1 MGTGSENGDM
11 TGTPTSNELRSDA
24 SLIRVTSQGG
34 VLRSKEPSM
43 LKVNVGLSRKLS
55 RDFNS
60 TGFSLNLE
68 GELCV
73 GLDDPVAVIERVKEF
88 YDLAEE
94 ALNQQIERYEGES
107 AIGNRDAGQPTRANG
122 QRPAA
127 APPTSL
133 PENSAQNN
141 SRPNGQA
148 PQNSNGNGQ
157 APNEEAATNKQVQ
170 YLLNL
175 GKRQGLTQQQLE
187 GRVESIIGRR
197 VGVYDLTKRE
207 AGGVIDALNQT
218 GAPVT
223 NGRSRT
229 SR

>member
-1 MGTGSENGDM
+1 
-11 TGTPTSNELRSDA
+11 
-24 SLIRVTSQGG
+24 
-34 VLRSKEPSM
+34 M

-55 RDFNS
+55 RDYNS

-73 GLDDPVAVIERVKEF
+73 GLDDPVAMIERVKEF

-94 ALNQQIERYEGES
+94 ALSQQIERYEGAS

-122 QRPAA
+122 QRSATPPENLAENA
-127 APPTSL
+127 AP
-133 PENSAQNN
+133 NN
-141 SRPNGQA
+141 SGPNGPA
-148 PQNSNGNGQ
+148 PQNGNGNGQ

-187 GRVESIIGRR
+187 GRMESILGRR

-207 AGGVIDALNQT
+207 AGGVIDALNQN

-223 NGRSRT
+223 NGRRRT

>member
-1 MGTGSENGDM
+1 MKGKL
-11 TGTPTSNELRSDA
+11 TSNELRSDA

-55 RDFNS
+55 RDYNS
-60 TGFSLNLE
+60 TGFSLHLE

-107 AIGNRDAGQPTRANG
+107 AIGNRDGGQHIGANVQRPPASQPTNH
-122 QRPAA
+122 PENA
-127 APPTSL
+127 AP
-133 PENSAQNN
+133 NN
-141 SRPNGQA
+141 SRRNGQS
-148 PQNSNGNGQ
+148 PQNGNGNGQ

-187 GRVESIIGRR
+187 GRVESILGRR

-207 AGGVIDALNQT
+207 AGGVIDALNQN
-218 GAPVT
+218 GVPAT

>member
-1 MGTGSENGDM
+1 
-11 TGTPTSNELRSDA
+11 
-24 SLIRVTSQGG
+24 
-34 VLRSKEPSM
+34 M

-55 RDFNS
+55 RDYNS

-68 GELCV
+68 GEICV
-73 GLDDPVAVIERVKEF
+73 GLDDPEAMIEKIKEF

-107 AIGNRDAGQPTRANG
+107 AIASRDEQQPVHSNG
-122 QRPAA
+122 QSTRPGVSE
-127 APPTSL
+127 PS
-133 PENSAQNN
+133 NN
-141 SRPNGQA
+141 GISNYQ
-148 PQNSNGNGQ
+148 NGNGHANQ
-157 APNEEAATNKQVQ
+157 NGNDQDANRDVATNKQVQ

-175 GKRQGLTQQQLE
+175 GKRQGLTPPQLE
-187 GRVESIIGRR
+187 GRIEGILNKK

-207 AGGVIDALNQT
+207 AGDVIDALNQN
-218 GAPVT
+218 GAPANNG

>member
-1 MGTGSENGDM
+1 
-11 TGTPTSNELRSDA
+11 
-24 SLIRVTSQGG
+24 
-34 VLRSKEPSM
+34 M
-43 LKVNVGLSRKLS
+43 LKVNVGLSRKLT

-60 TGFSLNLE
+60 MGFSLNLE

-73 GLDDPVAVIERVKEF
+73 GLDDPVAMIERVKEF

-107 AIGNRDAGQPTRANG
+107 AIGSRDAAQPVRANG
-122 QRPAA
+122 QRTA
-127 APPTSL
+127 APPTNLSEIAA
-133 PENSAQNN
+133 PSS

-148 PQNSNGNGQ
+148 PQNGNGNSQ
-157 APNEEAATNKQVQ
+157 TPNEEAATNKQVQ

-187 GRVESIIGRR
+187 GRIEGLLGRQA
-197 VGVYDLTKRE
+197 GVYDLTKRE
-207 AGGVIDALNQT
+207 AGGVIDALNQN

-223 NGRSRT
+223 NGRSRA

>member
-1 MGTGSENGDM
+1 MF
-11 TGTPTSNELRSDA
+11 
-24 SLIRVTSQGG
+24 
-34 VLRSKEPSM
+34 
-43 LKVNVGLSRKLS
+43 KVNVGLSRKLS
-55 RDFNS
+55 RDYNS

-73 GLDDPVAVIERVKEF
+73 GLDDPVAMIERIKEF

-94 ALNQQIERYEGES
+94 ALSQQIERYEGET
-107 AIGNRDAGQPTRANG
+107 AIASRDAEQPTRTNG
-122 QRPAA
+122 QHSTSPPANRSDA
-127 APPTSL
+127 S
-133 PENSAQNN
+133 
-141 SRPNGQA
+141 SRPNEQA
-148 PQNSNGNGQ
+148 QQNGNSQ

-187 GRVESIIGRR
+187 GRIEGTLGRR

-207 AGGVIDALNQT
+207 AGGVIDAMNQNGT
-218 GAPVT
+218 PAN

-229 SR
+229 NR

>member
-1 MGTGSENGDM
+1 
-11 TGTPTSNELRSDA
+11 
-24 SLIRVTSQGG
+24 
-34 VLRSKEPSM
+34 M

-55 RDFNS
+55 RDYNS

-73 GLDDPVAVIERVKEF
+73 GLDDPVAMIERVKEF

-94 ALNQQIERYEGES
+94 ALNQQIERYESES
-107 AIGNRDAGQPTRANG
+107 VIGSRDAGQPARANG
-122 QRPAA
+122 QRSATPPAN
-127 APPTSL
+127 L
-133 PENSAQNN
+133 PENAAPSN
-141 SRPNGQA
+141 SRPNGPA
-148 PQNSNGNGQ
+148 PQNGNGNGNGQ

-187 GRVESIIGRR
+187 GRIEGILGRR

-207 AGGVIDALNQT
+207 AGCVIDALNQN

-229 SR
+229 SH

>member
-1 MGTGSENGDM
+1 
-11 TGTPTSNELRSDA
+11 
-24 SLIRVTSQGG
+24 
-34 VLRSKEPSM
+34 M

-73 GLDDPVAVIERVKEF
+73 GLDDPVAMIERVKEF

-107 AIGNRDAGQPTRANG
+107 AIGNRDAGQPARANG
-122 QRPAA
+122 QRSTTPPAN
-127 APPTSL
+127 L
-133 PENSAQNN
+133 PENAAPSI

-148 PQNSNGNGQ
+148 PQNGNGNGQ

-187 GRVESIIGRR
+187 GRIESILGRR
-197 VGVYDLTKRE
+197 AGVYDLTKRE
-207 AGGVIDALNQT
+207 AGGVIDSLNQN

>member
-1 MGTGSENGDM
+1 
-11 TGTPTSNELRSDA
+11 
-24 SLIRVTSQGG
+24 
-34 VLRSKEPSM
+34 M

-73 GLDDPVAVIERVKEF
+73 GLDDPVTMIERVKEF

-94 ALNQQIERYEGES
+94 ALSQQIARYEGES
-107 AIGNRDAGQPTRANG
+107 AIGSRDAGQPMPANN
-122 QRPAA
+122 QRSA
-127 APPTSL
+127 APPTNLSDNAA
-133 PENSAQNN
+133 PNN

-148 PQNSNGNGQ
+148 PQNGNGNGQ
-157 APNEEAATNKQVQ
+157 APNEDAATNKQVQ

-187 GRVESIIGRR
+187 SRIEGILGRR

-207 AGGVIDALNQT
+207 AGGVIDALNQN